1 MNAKRF
7 FLEATRWLFCVVFIL
22 GWSCAIAG
30 AATGWNEMALAGC
43 VTAVTAAL
51 IVTLTN

>member
-1 MNAKRF
+1 MNA
-7 FLEATRWLFCVVFIL
+7 WLITALRLVASVCAVF
-22 GWSCAIAG
+22 AMAAAFAG
-30 AATGWNEMALAGC
+30 AAIGWNALALAGC